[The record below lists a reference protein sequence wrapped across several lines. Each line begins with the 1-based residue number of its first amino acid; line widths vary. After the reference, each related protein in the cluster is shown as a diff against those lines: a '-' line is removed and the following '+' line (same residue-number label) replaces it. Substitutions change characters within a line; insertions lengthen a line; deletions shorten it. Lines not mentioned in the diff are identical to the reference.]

1 MEKQKEKKNMTFG
14 AHALLACQANAAEPK
29 ERGAGLRSIVGT
41 SKSYDADCVG
51 FYFVKRET
59 VAV

>member
-29 ERGAGLRSIVGT
+29 ERGAGLRSMWELQSLTMQIVL
-41 SKSYDADCVG
+41 G
-51 FYFVKRET
+51 FT
-59 VAV
+59 L